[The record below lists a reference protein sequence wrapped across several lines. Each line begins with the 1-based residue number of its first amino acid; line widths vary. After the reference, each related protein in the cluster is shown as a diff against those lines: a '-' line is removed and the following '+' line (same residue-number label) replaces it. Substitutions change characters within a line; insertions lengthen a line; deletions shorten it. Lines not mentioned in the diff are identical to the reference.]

1 MCLLRSVP
9 AMASGAVSMC
19 IFYLKNES
27 SKEEEARSVEI
38 VWFGNVRIKGR
49 REYVIKHGFLQ
60 QKLAGDSLPTLFV
73 EVPGCSK
80 SLSG

>member
-1 MCLLRSVP
+1 VYFLPEERVLKRGR
-9 AMASGAVSMC
+9 GAKRGDRMV
-19 IFYLKNES
+19 
-27 SKEEEARSVEI
+27 
-38 VWFGNVRIKGR
+38 NVRIKGR